1 MPRVQKHN
9 TSSKKSNEGPF
20 LKLTESAVTKR
31 KFFEKQ
37 ELKFKRGVSAGTFYI
52 FKP

>member
-1 MPRVQKHN
+1 MSSGKIGD
-9 TSSKKSNEGPF
+9 TSAKKSSKRPF